1 MFIKFIFLS
10 LKRSI
15 KTYFIYMI
23 PLVICVALFYSFNSL
38 SSQYYEPLI
47 NSMIDLTNVYKY
59 LQLISI
65 LITLLLSYLI

>member
-1 MFIKFIFLS
+1 MYFKFIFLS

-23 PLVICVALFYSFNSL
+23 TLVICVALFYSFNSL

-47 NSMIDLTNVYKY
+47 NSMIAGG
-59 LQLISI
+59 I
-65 LITLLLSYLI
+65 LLNILKEVEKE